1 MKSFTNIILLLL
13 LLVFFGGC
21 KSTSYASKKD
31 NKVSIEDFSYLKDE
45 KYLDNKGIVI
55 SEDVD
60 VRIQSM
66 TSTPWEYKVRSISDV
81 WTTTVEEKIL
91 IGVDN
96 INNEQFATIEYY
108 YPKNMRWDLMTNC
121 EMWIYSLN
129 DGNAVKTRKLKR
141 DEMIIERVSDSIN
154 SIKLNID
161 EDMTGKI
168 LFRRYSLISPY
179 YEEIIPTSS
188 FAKLQSW
195 YFQRD
200 IPLKTGRY
208 QILLPL
214 KSIDPKVNTD
224 LVQLGEG
231 DIDIKSSFVKETQMV
246 HTSQIELGKNVSL
259 RAHYQYSYKQVPTQ
273 YSAQKIVATVSDV
286 EALQKNQEPLGVEI
300 VHRDR

>member
-1 MKSFTNIILLLL
+1 MKSFTNLILLLL
-13 LLVFFGGC
+13 LLVFIGGC

-31 NKVSIEDFSYLKDE
+31 NKVSSEDFSYLKDE

-66 TSTPWEYKVRSISDV
+66 TSTPWEYKARSISDV

-179 YEEIIPTSS
+179 YEEIIPTLS

-214 KSIDPKVNTD
+214 DSRDPKVDTE

-231 DIDIKSSFVKETQMV
+231 DIDIKSSFVKETKIV

-259 RAHYQYSYKQVPTQ
+259 RAYYQYNYKQVPTE
-273 YSAQKIVATVSDV
+273 YNAQKIVATVSDV

-300 VHRDR
+300 VHRE